1 MKLNICCADKLLEG
15 YLNVDIEPPLKRLTE
30 HPKGYTERFNQAY
43 FIGQCHF
50 MRVNLC
56 GPWPW
61 PDSSIDEI
69 NAYDAIEHLPDQIHT
84 MNEAWRV
91 LKPGGQFNI
100 DVPTT
105 DGRGAWQDPTHVSFW
120 NRNSF
125 WYYEKGNLHRERFK
139 GASSVKAEVKA
150 AFKVL
155 DEKERV
161 GALET
166 FGPNFTKLWILL
178 EAVKEEKP

>member
-15 YLNVDIEPPLKRLTE
+15 YVNVDIVTPEQWEGYSLPLSDWHRTHMFQSENL
-30 HPKGYTERFNQAY
+30 NQ
-43 FIGQCHF
+43 
-50 MRVNLC
+50 
-56 GPWPW
+56 PWPW
-61 PDSSIDEI
+61 QTSSVEEVF
-69 NAYDAIEHLPDQIHT
+69 AYDAIEHMPNPVLT

-91 LKPGGQFNI
+91 LKPGGQLNI

-105 DGRGAWQDPTHVSFW
+105 DGRAAWQDPGHVSFW

-125 WYYEKGNLHRERFK
+125 WYYEVGNAHWERFRK
-139 GASSVKAEVKA
+139 LYGIKA

-166 FGPNFTKLWILL
+166 FGPNFIKLWILL
-178 EAVKEEKP
+178 EAVKSA